1 MKLNKISF
9 ILFCAVAIVTSSSVT
24 FAQRDNKDDA
34 GFSGKV
40 TAVDARAKSI
50 TITPSARSGGEAKTF
65 TVTDTT
71 KIEVEGKAAKLAEL
85 KMDMMAKVIPG
96 ADPKS
101 ASVITARIGK
111 RGDGGG
117 AGGRGNAE
125 APGGGR

>member
-9 ILFCAVAIVTSSSVT
+9 ILLCAVAIVTSPSVAL
-24 FAQRDNKDDA
+24 AQRDNTDA

-40 TAVDARAKSI
+40 TAVDAKAKTI

-71 KIEVEGKAAKLAEL
+71 KIEVEGKAGTLADV

-96 ADPKS
+96 ADPNS
-101 ASVITARIGK
+101 AAAITAKTGK

-117 AGGRGNAE
+117 AGGRGNAGT
-125 APGGGR
+125 PGGGR